1 MHDLTLV
8 IPAKN
13 EKESL
18 PSVLQ
23 ELEPFNFEI
32 LIVLEE
38 DDKETIN
45 SVSNFNCR
53 LVFQKN
59 KGYGDALILG
69 INEVN
74 TNYFCIFNADGSFNP
89 KEIKTMT
96 LTRTNLINTILDR
109 SNKFRTDL
117 QVVFNTYTN
126 SSIDSLS
133 DKIEE
138 TIHRTNYNLCNRF
151 LKNGRE
157 RVNLIGF
164 IEIAHNNTH
173 AHVFLKTNSKPPII
187 RPKPDPNSP

>member
-1 MHDLTLV
+1 
-8 IPAKN
+8 
-13 EKESL
+13 
-18 PSVLQ
+18 
-23 ELEPFNFEI
+23 
-32 LIVLEE
+32 
-38 DDKETIN
+38 
-45 SVSNFNCR
+45 
-53 LVFQKN
+53 
-59 KGYGDALILG
+59 
-69 INEVN
+69 
-74 TNYFCIFNADGSFNP
+74 
-89 KEIKTMT
+89 MT

-164 IEIAHNNTH
+164 IEVAHNNTH
-173 AHVFLKTNSKPPII
+173 AHVFLRIPERYEEARVLRLLNYHFRKLDRRVNPTTPYKVYQGEARKDLEFFNVKYATKDYKRDNEDYTFIYY
-187 RPKPDPNSP
+187 